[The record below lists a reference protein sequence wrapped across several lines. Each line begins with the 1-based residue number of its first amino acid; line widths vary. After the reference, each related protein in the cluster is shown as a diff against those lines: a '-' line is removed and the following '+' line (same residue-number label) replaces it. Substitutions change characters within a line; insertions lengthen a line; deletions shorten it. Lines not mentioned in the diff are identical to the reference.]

1 MDARAWEAIVAAA
14 PHVAGTAGEAGKA
27 ATEGAGQAVGAVA
40 VQEAFR
46 RLVERL
52 RGRST
57 GGEEAAKAAEELAA
71 EPDSEGR
78 RTVLAEKLRAS
89 GAEGD
94 PEVRAA
100 VEELLGAV
108 SRQPGGEQR
117 VANVMTAV
125 GRNIAQADRGGNA
138 NVWVTEPEGR
148 EG

>member
-14 PHVAGTAGEAGKA
+14 PYAAGTAAEAGKA
-27 ATEGAGQAVGAVA
+27 AAEGAGQAVGAVA
-40 VQEAFR
+40 VQESFR
-46 RLVERL
+46 RLMERL
-52 RGRST
+52 RGRPE
-57 GGEEAAKAAEELAA
+57 GGEEAAKAADELLA

-100 VEELLGAV
+100 AEELLDAV
-108 SRQPGGEQR
+108 RRQPGGEHR

-138 NVWVTEPEGR
+138 NVRVTGPEGR

>member
-14 PHVAGTAGEAGKA
+14 PYVAGTAAEAGKA
-27 ATEGAGQAVGAVA
+27 AAEGAGQAVGTVA

-52 RGRST
+52 RGRSA

-89 GAEGD
+89 GVDED
-94 PEVRAA
+94 PEVRSAA
-100 VEELLGAV
+100 EELLGAV
-108 SRQPGGEQR
+108 RRQPGGEQR

-125 GRNIAQADRGGNA
+125 GRNIAQADRGGRA
-138 NVWVTEPEGR
+138 SVRVTGPEGR